1 MEKTK
6 GDLVLIEDDEWGAA
20 LLAKFLRD
28 AGYTVSVAGTA
39 REGFDLVCQRLPDC
53 VICDVELPDVDGFWV
68 ARRIRTETGDV
79 STTPFVFLTGT
90 DEHSVRLQGLSVGA
104 DVYLTKPSRP
114 AEVVAQVAALIGMA
128 RRLKNRDSY
137 GPQSMPGP
145 PAMRGDLAQMS
156 VASLLTVLDMER
168 RSGRLKVRTRAG
180 DEDTVVAL
188 EIASG
193 CIVSATIDEK
203 DRPVMDALR
212 LVLGWNV
219 GRFWFR
225 SGAARE
231 AGDVPTIGAL
241 LVEAMRLE
249 DEANR

>member
-1 MEKTK
+1 MSK

-39 REGFDLVCQRLPDC
+39 REGFELVCRRLPDC
-53 VICDVELPDVDGFWV
+53 VICDVDLPDVDGFWV
-68 ARRIRTETGDV
+68 ARRIRTEAGDV
-79 STTPFVFLTGT
+79 SATPFVFLTAT
-90 DEHSVRLQGLSVGA
+90 DEQAVRVQGLSVGA
-104 DVYLTKPSRP
+104 DVYLTKPYRH
-114 AEVVAQVAALIGMA
+114 AELVAQVAALIGMA
-128 RRLKNRDSY
+128 RRLRGLDSY
-137 GPQSMPGP
+137 GPKSMPGP

-168 RSGRLKVRTRAG
+168 RSGRLKVRTRSG
-180 DEDTVVAL
+180 DAETVIAL
-188 EIASG
+188 EIATG
-193 CIVSATIDEK
+193 AIVSATIDEK
-203 DRPVMDALR
+203 SRPVIDALR
-212 LVLGWNV
+212 AVLSWKK

-225 SGAARE
+225 GGDARDG
-231 AGDVPTIGAL
+231 GDMPTIGAL